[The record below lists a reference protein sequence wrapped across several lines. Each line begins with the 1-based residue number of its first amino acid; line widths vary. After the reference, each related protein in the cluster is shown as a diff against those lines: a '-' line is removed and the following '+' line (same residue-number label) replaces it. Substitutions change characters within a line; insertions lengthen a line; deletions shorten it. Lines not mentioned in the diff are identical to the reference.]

1 MSLVYITH
9 HNENIFNVERE
20 PDPIPYLLLKENGVY
35 LANINVGKHYML
47 LLSPLETVKKAARF
61 HKMLRDRL
69 DMEHKKHSVVMLDGG
84 VRLLTDAKKSL
95 HRTMGCAN
103 VPLDPPC
110 AFLRKHQG
118 VKWRRE
124 NLHVCPKGG
133 NMPPLP
139 PIGKKPKKAEMVPN
153 FILRN
158 IRCARH
164 TVKCPPPPRIVD
176 TPVGDRQ
183 NLLNSGL
190 VPQFVCR
197 KDFGAVPVY
206 LTKTKKMLQKAHDI
220 CCKENARLR
229 ELCAGI
235 KSPIKSAFA
244 ASPDGMPPQPE
255 MPGMRIMD
263 QQERNEILVGLRAHL
278 NEMTKT
284 YQSMPLLIDSESKRQ
299 RKGKLENEL
308 RQIEQDILLLET
320 SPIIYVS
327 LY

>member
-1 MSLVYITH
+1 
-9 HNENIFNVERE
+9 
-20 PDPIPYLLLKENGVY
+20 
-35 LANINVGKHYML
+35 ML
-47 LLSPLETVKKAARF
+47 PLETVKKAERF
-61 HKMLRDRL
+61 HKRLRDRL
-69 DMEHKKHSVVMLDGG
+69 DMEYKKHSVVMLNDG

-133 NMPPLP
+133 HMPPLP

-153 FILRN
+153 FVLRN
-158 IRCARH
+158 IKCARNF
-164 TVKCPPPPRIVD
+164 VRCPPPPRFVD

-197 KDFGAVPVY
+197 KDFGEVPVY
-206 LTKTKKMLQKAHDI
+206 IHKTKKMLKKAHAV
-220 CCKENARLR
+220 CCKEQARLMD
-229 ELCAGI
+229 LCGGI
-235 KSPIKSAFA
+235 KSPIKSAFVA
-244 ASPDGMPPQPE
+244 EPEGLDNSGPPE
-255 MPGMRIMD
+255 MPGMRVMD
-263 QQERNEILVGLRAHL
+263 QEERNEILVGLRAHL
-278 NEMTKT
+278 NEMTKI
-284 YQSMPLLIDSESKRQ
+284 YQSQSLLIDSESKRV
-299 RKGKLENEL
+299 RKGKLEDDL
-308 RQIEQDILLLET
+308 RQLEKDILLLET